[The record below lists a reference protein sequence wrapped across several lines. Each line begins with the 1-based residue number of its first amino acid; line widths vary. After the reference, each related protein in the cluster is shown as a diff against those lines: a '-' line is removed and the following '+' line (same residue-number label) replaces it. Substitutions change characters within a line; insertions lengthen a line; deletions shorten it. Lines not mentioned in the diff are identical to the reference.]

1 MFSTDWREM
10 GTFPRMRHPMA
21 VKEARIAKRRKTN
34 NAGII
39 KVGDKEVPVLLRD
52 ASQTGA
58 RVRLVKSCE
67 LPDQIT
73 LVSAIEKID
82 MRCVVVWRRG
92 NDIGLRFETPAT
104 GK

>member
-1 MFSTDWREM
+1 
-10 GTFPRMRHPMA
+10 MA
-21 VKEARIAKRRKTN
+21 VKETRIAKRRKTN

-39 KVGDKEVPVLLRD
+39 KVGAKEVPVLLRD

-82 MRCVVVWRRG
+82 RPCVVVWRRG
-92 NDIGLRFETPAT
+92 NDIGLRFETSGAS
-104 GK
+104 K